1 MGIDSVVKNQ
11 ALNQQIYTLLKQEI
25 LHHQLQPGERIV
37 DAQVAAR
44 LGVSRTPA
52 REAIFQLSRTGLVE
66 KRANG
71 GFYVV
76 LPERRDIDEMY
87 EVRKMIE
94 REAVRKNIST
104 MQTDD
109 GTMAQKVAAWR
120 DRYFADLQSCPFSQA
135 DTEMHE
141 GMIALTGNRH
151 LVKFYRECCNQM
163 ELFRQKTEECENRI
177 EKARTVHQQLIES
190 ICAQD
195 VRMAESIVDEHLNRA
210 VAEAYELL
218 DEQQA

>member
-1 MGIDSVVKNQ
+1 M
-11 ALNQQIYTLLKQEI
+11 
-25 LHHQLQPGERIV
+25 
-37 DAQVAAR
+37 
-44 LGVSRTPA
+44 
-52 REAIFQLSRTGLVE
+52 E

-94 REAVRKNIST
+94 REAVRKIIST

>member
-94 REAVRKNIST
+94 REAVRKIIST

-195 VRMAESIVDEHLNRA
+195 VRTAESIVDAHLNRA

>member
-44 LGVSRTPA
+44 LGVSRT
-52 REAIFQLSRTGLVE
+52 GLVE

-94 REAVRKNIST
+94 REAVRKIIST